1 MSRGELFIELSAES
15 AGGAYWHGEAH
26 NDAPLCRGE
35 LAHAGNIGPAS
46 ERKHMLVGIDSAPGD
61 EFASDD
67 ARLSD
72 RRLGFGS

>member
-1 MSRGELFIELSAES
+1 MPRGNFLIELRPKSPRGTYRHHKPDNNAT
-15 AGGAYWHGEAH
+15 
-26 NDAPLCRGE
+26 LCRGE
-35 LAHAGNIGPAS
+35 LAHAGDIGPAS

-72 RRLGFGS
+72 RRLGFGP